1 MNTAKKEK
9 PLIHPHITYY
19 FQLSNQIRLQIDNGD
34 LREGEKLPKEVDLA
48 RIYNISRVPVR
59 QALGLLE
66 KDGLIVRKRGKGTFV
81 KIQEEDSTAVRLS
94 GILAKIKN
102 KNTTRKILSMNT
114 RVVNKKIADYFSSE
128 NNFSLSVFKRV
139 ISQND
144 KPYCFTCHYVPSK
157 IGKQINRKQMKEKNM
172 LEILNK
178 DLGFEVGNVK
188 QEFEAR
194 NASNEVAKVLSL
206 SVMSPILFVK
216 TFVADKQGNPIEY
229 SEIFYPGDTH
239 RYSIELE
246 YN

>member
-9 PLIHPHITYY
+9 PLIHPHIPYY
-19 FQLSNQIRLQIDNGD
+19 FQLSNQIRSQIENGD
-34 LREGEKLPKEVDLA
+34 LKDGEKLPKEVDLA

-139 ISQND
+139 I
-144 KPYCFTCHYVPSK
+144 
-157 IGKQINRKQMKEKNM
+157 
-172 LEILNK
+172 
-178 DLGFEVGNVK
+178 
-188 QEFEAR
+188 
-194 NASNEVAKVLSL
+194 
-206 SVMSPILFVK
+206 
-216 TFVADKQGNPIEY
+216 
-229 SEIFYPGDTH
+229 
-239 RYSIELE
+239 
-246 YN
+246 